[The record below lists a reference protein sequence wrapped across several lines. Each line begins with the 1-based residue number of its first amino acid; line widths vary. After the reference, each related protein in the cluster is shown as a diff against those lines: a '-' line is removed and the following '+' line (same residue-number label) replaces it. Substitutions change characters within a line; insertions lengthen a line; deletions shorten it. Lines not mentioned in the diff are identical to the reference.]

1 LVRILLRKETAS
13 DLRLVS
19 YLAPSLPEGLFV
31 AVATRIAEATGLTTS
46 LRFETRS
53 SAPPRGEVD
62 PFSSGEADIGFLC
75 SPGYIWMTDL
85 QPPAVR
91 LLAAAPVFDDPRTE
105 GRPVYFSDVVVAHG
119 SPAIGFDDLQGG
131 TWAFNDPCSWSGYLN
146 LLVRLRYVAGA
157 AFFRALRESG
167 SHLQSVRLI
176 ATGEV
181 DGAAVDERP
190 RSASAPRTQPCV
202 PPADPGVV
210 GSSSHPAHRG
220 ELSHAVGFSGPHRGL
235 AVLHAPRCALCEG
248 PPFIRRPSVRAC
260 GRRGICGRA
269 RCAPLVAAGA
279 ASRRAVHE
287 TDTGVRRLVSRAE
300 SDGVRRVGDLARSGT
315 VLAAAPSTGPGT
327 IRERRWTQQGSSA

>member
-1 LVRILLRKETAS
+1 LAGALTAGSLVRILLREETVS

-46 LRFETRS
+46 LRFQIRT
-53 SAPPRGEVD
+53 SAPPPGEVD

-75 SPGYIWMTDL
+75 SPGYVWMTDL

-119 SPAIGFDDLQGG
+119 SPAIRFEDLRGG

-146 LLVRLRYVAGA
+146 LLLRLCDVGGA
-157 AFFRALRESG
+157 PFFRALRESG
-167 SHLQSVRLI
+167 SHLPVGPARRHRR
-176 ATGEV
+176 GRRCR
-181 DGAAVDERP
+181 GRFERA

-202 PPADPGVV
+202 PPADTRVV

-220 ELSHAVGFSGPHRGL
+220 ERSLALGSSRPYRGL
-235 AVLHAPRCALCEG
+235 AVLHA
-248 PPFIRRPSVRAC
+248 
-260 GRRGICGRA
+260 
-269 RCAPLVAAGA
+269 
-279 ASRRAVHE
+279 SR
-287 TDTGVRRLVSRAE
+287 
-300 SDGVRRVGDLARSGT
+300 
-315 VLAAAPSTGPGT
+315 
-327 IRERRWTQQGSSA
+327 